1 MAHRGATY
9 TNDQVREFL
18 QVGAHFELAK
28 HAVGRRRS
36 KHWVPAE
43 LARPTLRESCPT
55 VPPRIH
61 RQAIGLSQH
70 IEAFSE
76 GYGVDG
82 AHLKMIMEHA
92 DSASVLC

>member
-1 MAHRGATY
+1 MRILNLPSTPSGADCLSTGCRPSWR
-9 TNDQVREFL
+9 VPPSE
-18 QVGAHFELAK
+18 K
-28 HAVGRRRS
+28 AV
-36 KHWVPAE
+36 
-43 LARPTLRESCPT
+43 L
-55 VPPRIH
+55 PPRIH

>member
-55 VPPRIH
+55 APYTPAGDRPLAAH
-61 RQAIGLSQH
+61 R
-70 IEAFSE
+70 
-76 GYGVDG
+76 GVQ
-82 AHLKMIMEHA
+82 
-92 DSASVLC
+92 